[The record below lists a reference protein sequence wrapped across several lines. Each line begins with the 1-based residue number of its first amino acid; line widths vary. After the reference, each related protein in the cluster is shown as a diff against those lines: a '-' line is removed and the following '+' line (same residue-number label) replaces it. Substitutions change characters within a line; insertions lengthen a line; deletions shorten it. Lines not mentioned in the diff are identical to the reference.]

1 MVKKKII
8 VPLLLLC
15 SMLFTVPVMASEP
28 KAAFVYDD
36 AELFTQSEADSIS
49 EKISDF
55 SSETGWEI
63 YAFTTEDAQGYTSQE
78 YGENTF
84 DQYATGMDGVAF
96 VIDMDNR
103 EIAVV
108 HFGEANR
115 YYTDERVESILDE
128 GFNYMGDAE
137 YADAMEAMIDEAEY
151 YYGQGVPSGQY
162 NYDEETG
169 EYDYYEKNTL
179 TWFEILITLLVALG
193 IGGAFCGITIGKY
206 RLHFDKYKYDYHKNS
221 HVNLTNRTDR
231 FVNQVVTHRHIQR
244 ESSGGGGSSS
254 GRTTVHTGA
263 GGRST
268 GGGSRKF

>member
-15 SMLFTVPVMASEP
+15 SMLFVVPVMASEP
-28 KAAFVYDD
+28 KADFVYDD
-36 AELFTQSEADSIS
+36 AELFAQSEADSIS

-151 YYGQGVPSGQY
+151 YYGQGVPTGQY

-193 IGGAFCGITIGKY
+193 NQNFKQIGRA
-206 RLHFDKYKYDYHKNS
+206 
-221 HVNLTNRTDR
+221 HV
-231 FVNQVVTHRHIQR
+231 
-244 ESSGGGGSSS
+244 
-254 GRTTVHTGA
+254 
-263 GGRST
+263 
-268 GGGSRKF
+268 

>member
-15 SMLFTVPVMASEP
+15 SMLFAVPVMASEP

-36 AELFTQSEADSIS
+36 AELFDQSEADSIS

-128 GFNYMGDAE
+128 GFNYMGVQS
-137 YADAMEAMIDEAEY
+137 MQMPWR
-151 YYGQGVPSGQY
+151 Q
-162 NYDEETG
+162 
-169 EYDYYEKNTL
+169 
-179 TWFEILITLLVALG
+179 
-193 IGGAFCGITIGKY
+193 
-206 RLHFDKYKYDYHKNS
+206 
-221 HVNLTNRTDR
+221 
-231 FVNQVVTHRHIQR
+231 
-244 ESSGGGGSSS
+244 
-254 GRTTVHTGA
+254 
-263 GGRST
+263 
-268 GGGSRKF
+268 

>member
-1 MVKKKII
+1 
-8 VPLLLLC
+8 
-15 SMLFTVPVMASEP
+15 
-28 KAAFVYDD
+28 
-36 AELFTQSEADSIS
+36 
-49 EKISDF
+49 
-55 SSETGWEI
+55 
-63 YAFTTEDAQGYTSQE
+63 
-78 YGENTF
+78 
-84 DQYATGMDGVAF
+84 MDGVAF

-151 YYGQGVPSGQY
+151 YYGQGVSSGQY

>member
-15 SMLFTVPVMASEP
+15 SMLFAVPVMASEP

-36 AELFTQSEADSIS
+36 AELFDQSEADSIS

-151 YYGQGVPSGQY
+151 YY
-162 NYDEETG
+162 
-169 EYDYYEKNTL
+169 YEKNTL

-221 HVNLTNRTDR
+221 HVNLTNSTDR

-244 ESSGGGGSSS
+244 ESSGGGSGS

>member
-15 SMLFTVPVMASEP
+15 SMLFAVPVMASEP

-36 AELFTQSEADSIS
+36 AELFDQSEADSIS

-115 YYTDERVESILDE
+115 
-128 GFNYMGDAE
+128 
-137 YADAMEAMIDEAEY
+137 
-151 YYGQGVPSGQY
+151 
-162 NYDEETG
+162 
-169 EYDYYEKNTL
+169 
-179 TWFEILITLLVALG
+179 
-193 IGGAFCGITIGKY
+193 
-206 RLHFDKYKYDYHKNS
+206 
-221 HVNLTNRTDR
+221 
-231 FVNQVVTHRHIQR
+231 
-244 ESSGGGGSSS
+244 
-254 GRTTVHTGA
+254 
-263 GGRST
+263 
-268 GGGSRKF
+268 

>member
-15 SMLFTVPVMASEP
+15 SMLFAVPVMASEP

-36 AELFTQSEADSIS
+36 AELFDQSEADSIS

-84 DQYATGMDGVAF
+84 DQYATGMDGVVF

-244 ESSGGGGSSS
+244 ESSGGGSGS

>member
-1 MVKKKII
+1 
-8 VPLLLLC
+8 
-15 SMLFTVPVMASEP
+15 
-28 KAAFVYDD
+28 
-36 AELFTQSEADSIS
+36 
-49 EKISDF
+49 
-55 SSETGWEI
+55 
-63 YAFTTEDAQGYTSQE
+63 
-78 YGENTF
+78 
-84 DQYATGMDGVAF
+84 MDGVAF

-151 YYGQGVPSGQY
+151 YYGQGVPTGQY

-231 FVNQVVTHRHIQR
+231 FCKSGSNPSSYPEGIFWWRRKQFRQNNSTYRSRRTKHRR
-244 ESSGGGGSSS
+244 
-254 GRTTVHTGA
+254 
-263 GGRST
+263 
-268 GGGSRKF
+268 RKP

>member
-1 MVKKKII
+1 
-8 VPLLLLC
+8 
-15 SMLFTVPVMASEP
+15 
-28 KAAFVYDD
+28 
-36 AELFTQSEADSIS
+36 
-49 EKISDF
+49 
-55 SSETGWEI
+55 
-63 YAFTTEDAQGYTSQE
+63 
-78 YGENTF
+78 
-84 DQYATGMDGVAF
+84 MDGVAF

-137 YADAMEAMIDEAEY
+137 YADAMEAMMMRQNIITDRVCLLVSIITMKKP
-151 YYGQGVPSGQY
+151 GNMITTRKIQ
-162 NYDEETG
+162 
-169 EYDYYEKNTL
+169 L

-244 ESSGGGGSSS
+244 ESSGGGSGS

>member
-15 SMLFTVPVMASEP
+15 SMLFAVPVMASEP
-28 KAAFVYDD
+28 KADFVYDD

-49 EKISDF
+49 
-55 SSETGWEI
+55 
-63 YAFTTEDAQGYTSQE
+63 TSQE

-137 YADAMEAMIDEAEY
+137 YADAMKAMIDEAEY
-151 YYGQGVPSGQY
+151 YYGKGVPSGQY

-169 EYDYYEKNTL
+169 EDDYYEKNTL

-254 GRTTVHTGA
+254 GRTTVHTGT